1 MPGREWKLT
10 QGVLWWL
17 MVHDPFLPL
26 LSSLLLLVIFH
37 FCLSVAQSTPF
48 PSLYQAPHIF
58 SLFSKCRSSPEYYIF
73 AQYYNFLSTVFHAIG
88 GHLQV

>member
-1 MPGREWKLT
+1 
-10 QGVLWWL
+10 

-26 LSSLLLLVIFH
+26 LSSLLLLAIFH

-58 SLFSKCRSSPEYYIF
+58 SLFSECLSSPEYYIF
-73 AQYYNFLSTVFHAIG
+73 AQYYNFLSTVFHAIASAWHSEPSASLSNVIG
-88 GHLQV
+88 